1 MARKL
6 RPVLFWLLV
15 WQAGSM
21 ALAAAY
27 PHGALLLASPLRV
40 LCRLWE
46 LLPQGGFWRAVCRST
61 GSIIGG
67 FLLACLLAVVLAVL
81 AENRKWLGELL
92 APAVAA
98 AKTVPAAS
106 FIILALVWLDARTLP
121 LFISGLMVFPPVYL
135 NVLEGLRQRD
145 PRLQEMARLFRVPFL
160 RRLLGLDL
168 PQVLPY
174 FRASASLALGLCWKA
189 GAAAE
194 VIGLPSGTIGE
205 RLYMAKVYLQTP
217 DLFAWTI
224 VIVAL
229 SVLFERLFL
238 ALTDALAGL
247 LRRSPGG
254 GAVRP
259 GSGVPPTVIHAEGL
273 SKSYGGRTVLKDL
286 GFTAGPGI
294 TCVMAPSGAGKTT
307 LLRLLTGLEPP
318 EGGVITPA
326 PAQCRWAAV
335 FQEDRLLEDLTA
347 AGNLR
352 FALGAALDGSAA
364 ALLADLGLDLEDPR
378 PVRLWSGG
386 MRRRLALARALLAP
400 SGALALD
407 EPFTGLDGAL
417 RARCMALIRQA
428 AERKP
433 VLLVTHDPSDAQ
445 GLPLVRLD
453 G

>member
-1 MARKL
+1 
-6 RPVLFWLLV
+6 
-15 WQAGSM
+15 
-21 ALAAAY
+21 
-27 PHGALLLASPLRV
+27 
-40 LCRLWE
+40 
-46 LLPQGGFWRAVCRST
+46 
-61 GSIIGG
+61 
-67 FLLACLLAVVLAVL
+67 
-81 AENRKWLGELL
+81 
-92 APAVAA
+92 
-98 AKTVPAAS
+98 
-106 FIILALVWLDARTLP
+106 
-121 LFISGLMVFPPVYL
+121 
-135 NVLEGLRQRD
+135 
-145 PRLQEMARLFRVPFL
+145 
-160 RRLLGLDL
+160 
-168 PQVLPY
+168 
-174 FRASASLALGLCWKA
+174 
-189 GAAAE
+189 
-194 VIGLPSGTIGE
+194 
-205 RLYMAKVYLQTP
+205 MAKVYLQTP

-254 GAVRP
+254 RAVRP

-433 VLLVTHDPSDAQ
+433 VLLVTHDPADAR